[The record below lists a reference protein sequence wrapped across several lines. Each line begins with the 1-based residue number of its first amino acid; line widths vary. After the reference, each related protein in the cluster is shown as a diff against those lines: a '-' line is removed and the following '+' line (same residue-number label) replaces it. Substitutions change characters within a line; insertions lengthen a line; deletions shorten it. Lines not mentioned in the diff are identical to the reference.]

1 MDPDELEDL
10 RLILPPLLHAVE
22 ALGFVSRYLH
32 PPDLAAV
39 VDACGQPD
47 LALIALLPRLEGW
60 APGLADLGV
69 ALRTASESTIQAFV
83 ELRAAIDQADD
94 IGPVFRAL
102 RHRPRALEALYPLA
116 EHLPPVS
123 RLFLDPLHRDDADL
137 MARLA
142 TPGPDTG
149 VHHVDNDAA
158 ARGGYSVYVPEDY
171 SPDSRAPLVM
181 ALHGG
186 SGHGRSFLWSWVRDA
201 RTYGAIL
208 VAPTSVGRTWAI
220 SGADPDTPNLARI
233 LQDVRR
239 RWNVDP
245 ERLLLA
251 GMSDGGTFAAVSG
264 LEPGSPFTHL
274 AFTSSAFH
282 PMLAQMAD
290 PVRITGLPVYLTHG
304 ALDWMFPVTM
314 ARAAHQGLERAG
326 ARVSYREVDDL
337 SHTYPSELNADVLA
351 WMRSVDRMAPAPGH
365 PI

>member
-10 RLILPPLLHAVE
+10 RLILPTLLHAVE

-47 LALIALLPRLEGW
+47 LALIALLPRMEGW
-60 APGLADLGV
+60 APGLADLGA
-69 ALRTASESTIQAFV
+69 ALRTASDATIQAFV
-83 ELRAAIDQADD
+83 ELRVAVDQADD

-123 RLFLDPLHRDDADL
+123 RLFLDPGHREDADL
-137 MARLA
+137 LARLA
-142 TPGPDTG
+142 SPGPGTG

-171 SPDSRAPLVM
+171 DPDVPAPLVM

-186 SGHGRSFLWSWVRDA
+186 SGHGRSFLWSWLRDA
-201 RTYGAIL
+201 RTSGAIL
-208 VAPTSVGRTWAI
+208 VAPSSVGRTWAI
-220 SGADPDTPNLARI
+220 SGPDLDTPNLARI
-233 LQDVRR
+233 LEEVRQ
-239 RWNVDP
+239 RWTVDP

-274 AFTSSAFH
+274 ALTSSAFH

-290 PVRITGLPVYLTHG
+290 PARIRGLPVYLTHG
-304 ALDWMFPVTM
+304 ALDWMFPVSM
-314 ARAAHQGLERAG
+314 ARAACQGLERAG

-337 SHTYPSELNADVLA
+337 SHTYPTELNADVLA
-351 WMRSVDRMAPAPGH
+351 WLRSIDRVAPAPGH

>member
-1 MDPDELEDL
+1 MEPDELEDL
-10 RLILPPLLHAVE
+10 RLMLPTLLQAVE

-32 PPDLAAV
+32 PPDLSAV
-39 VDACGQPD
+39 LDACGQPD
-47 LALIALLPRLEGW
+47 RALIALLPRLERW
-60 APGLADLGV
+60 TPGLADLGV
-69 ALRTASESTIQAFV
+69 ALRTASEATIQAFA
-83 ELRAAIDQADD
+83 ELRAAVDRADD

-116 EHLPPVS
+116 EHLPHVS
-123 RLFLDPLHRDDADL
+123 RLFLDPPRRDDVDRL
-137 MARLA
+137 ARLA
-142 TPGPDTG
+142 SPGPTTG

-171 SPDSRAPLVM
+171 DPDVLTPLVM

-186 SGHGRSFLWSWVRDA
+186 SGHGRSFLWSWLRDA

-208 VAPTSVGRTWAI
+208 VAPTSMGRTWAI
-220 SGADPDTPNLARI
+220 SGDDLDTPNLARI
-233 LQDVRR
+233 LGDVRQ
-239 RWNVDP
+239 RWDVDP

-274 AFTSSAFH
+274 ALTSSAFH

-290 PVRITGLPVYLTHG
+290 PARITGLPVYLTHG
-304 ALDWMFPVTM
+304 ALDWMFPVSM
-314 ARAAHQGLERAG
+314 ARSAYQGLERAG

-337 SHTYPSELNADVLA
+337 SHTYPMELNADVLA
-351 WMRSVDRMAPAPGH
+351 WLRSVDKVAPVPGR

>member
-10 RLILPPLLHAVE
+10 KLILPTLLQAVE

-32 PPDLAAV
+32 PPQLAAV
-39 VDACGQPD
+39 MDACGQSD

-60 APGLADLGV
+60 APSLGDLGA
-69 ALRTASESTIQAFV
+69 ALRTASEATIQAFA
-83 ELRAAIDQADD
+83 ELRAAVDQADD

-123 RLFLDPLHRDDADL
+123 RLFLDPPRRDDVDRL
-137 MARLA
+137 ARLA
-142 TPGPDTG
+142 SPGPDTG

-171 SPDSRAPLVM
+171 DPDVLMPLVM

-186 SGHGRSFLWSWVRDA
+186 SGHGRSFLWSWLRDA

-208 VAPTSVGRTWAI
+208 VAPTSVSRTWAI

-233 LQDVRR
+233 LKEMQQ
-239 RWNVDP
+239 RWSVDP

-251 GMSDGGTFAAVSG
+251 GVSDGGTFAAVSG

-274 AFTSSAFH
+274 ALTSSAFH

-290 PVRITGLPVYLTHG
+290 PARITGLPVYLTHG
-304 ALDWMFPVTM
+304 ALDWMFPVSM
-314 ARAAHQGLERAG
+314 ARSAYQGLERAG
-326 ARVSYREVDDL
+326 ARVSYREIEDL
-337 SHTYPSELNADVLA
+337 SHTYPSELNAGLLA
-351 WMRSVDRMAPAPGH
+351 WLRSVDRVAPAPGD